1 MTPPRGAPKAL
12 EAADLRRVMRAA
24 ERRGPRDHAITAVLF
39 LTAFRVSELVAL
51 DVDDVWVGD
60 KAGRLEVRHGKG
72 AIARQVPIPADARA
86 ILRPWLARRREQLD
100 RAPGQVAT
108 GPLFLSRT
116 GPGSR
121 YGVPRA

>member
-60 KAGRLEVRHGKG
+60 KAGRLEVRPGNG
-72 AIARQVPIPADARA
+72 AVARQVPIRPTPGPSCGPGWPAGVSSSTRLPARW
-86 ILRPWLARRREQLD
+86 PPARCSS
-100 RAPGQVAT
+100 PG
-108 GPLFLSRT
+108 P